1 MNRFFIKDTKEEV
14 FLGKPLKITLSK
26 GGITQHIE
34 ANPCTPELM
43 AYLINLGV
51 VVTSIDKPKYANPH
65 GISLS
70 VKYYVAKLAR
80 KMNLKFEVCEAMLG
94 NIASYSPITA
104 ISLLAKQISLEL
116 DQHYDGHIRDA
127 EHIFVLST
135 VDGTITEIP
144 AKARVET
151 NYRNFAAFRSLE
163 DANLAYSILSNLY
176 NEAFRK

>member
-26 GGITQHIE
+26 GGVTQHIE

-51 VVTSIDKPKYANPH
+51 VVTSSDKPKYPNPH

-70 VKYYVAKLAR
+70 VKFYVAKLAK

-94 NIASYSPITA
+94 NIVSYSPITVL
-104 ISLLAKQISLEL
+104 SLLAKQISLEL
-116 DQHYDGHIRDA
+116 DQHYEGHIRNA
-127 EHIFVLST
+127 EHVFVLST
-135 VDGTITEIP
+135 VNGTITEIP
-144 AKARVET
+144 SEARADI

-163 DANLAYSILSNLY
+163 DANLAYSILSHLY
-176 NEAFRK
+176 NEAFIK

>member
-26 GGITQHIE
+26 DGVTQHIE

-51 VVTSIDKPKYANPH
+51 VVTSSDKPKYPNPH

-70 VKYYVAKLAR
+70 VKFYIAKLAK
-80 KMNLKFEVCEAMLG
+80 KMNLKFEVCESMLG
-94 NIASYSPITA
+94 YIASYSPMTVM
-104 ISLLAKQISLEL
+104 SLLAKQISLEL

-176 NEAFRK
+176 NEAFKK

>member
-26 GGITQHIE
+26 GGVTQHIE

-51 VVTSIDKPKYANPH
+51 VVTSSDKPKYANPH

-70 VKYYVAKLAR
+70 VKFYIAKLAK

-94 NIASYSPITA
+94 NIASYSPITVL
-104 ISLLAKQISLEL
+104 SLLAKQISLEL
-116 DQHYDGHIRDA
+116 DQHYEGHIRDA

-163 DANLAYSILSNLY
+163 DANLAYSILSHLY
-176 NEAFRK
+176 NEAFIK

>member
-26 GGITQHIE
+26 GGVTQHIE

-51 VVTSIDKPKYANPH
+51 VVTSSDKPKYPNPH

-70 VKYYVAKLAR
+70 VKFYVAKLA
-80 KMNLKFEVCEAMLG
+80 KQMNLKFEVCEAMLG
-94 NIASYSPITA
+94 NIASYSPITVL
-104 ISLLAKQISLEL
+104 SLLAKQISLEL
-116 DQHYDGHIRDA
+116 DQHYEGHIRNA
-127 EHIFVLST
+127 EHVFVLST
-135 VDGTITEIP
+135 VNGTITEIP
-144 AKARVET
+144 SEARADT

-163 DANLAYSILSNLY
+163 DANLAYSILSHLY
-176 NEAFRK
+176 NEAFIK

>member
-51 VVTSIDKPKYANPH
+51 VVTSSDKPKYANPH

-94 NIASYSPITA
+94 NIASYSPITV

>member
-26 GGITQHIE
+26 GGVTQYID

-51 VVTSIDKPKYANPH
+51 VVTSSDKPKYPNPH

-70 VKYYVAKLAR
+70 VKYYVAKLAK
-80 KMNLKFEVCEAMLG
+80 KMNLKFEVCESMLG
-94 NIASYSPITA
+94 YIASYSPMTVM
-104 ISLLAKQISLEL
+104 SLLAKQISLEL
-116 DQHYDGHIRDA
+116 DQHYEGHIRNA

-135 VDGTITEIP
+135 INGTITEIP
-144 AKARVET
+144 SEARADT
-151 NYRNFAAFRSLE
+151 NYRNFTAFRSLE
-163 DANLAYSILSNLY
+163 DVNLAYSILSHLY
-176 NEAFRK
+176 NEAFIK

>member
-26 GGITQHIE
+26 GGVTQHIE

-51 VVTSIDKPKYANPH
+51 VVTSSDKPKYANPH

-70 VKYYVAKLAR
+70 VKFYIAKLAK
-80 KMNLKFEVCEAMLG
+80 KMNLKFEICEAMLG
-94 NIASYSPITA
+94 NIASYSPITVL
-104 ISLLAKQISLEL
+104 SLLAKQISLEL
-116 DQHYDGHIRDA
+116 DQHYEGHIRDA

-163 DANLAYSILSNLY
+163 DANLAYSILSHLY
-176 NEAFRK
+176 NEAFIK

>member
-26 GGITQHIE
+26 GGVTQYID

-51 VVTSIDKPKYANPH
+51 VVTSSDKPKYPNPH

-70 VKYYVAKLAR
+70 VKYYVAKLAK
-80 KMNLKFEVCEAMLG
+80 KMNLKFEVCESMLG
-94 NIASYSPITA
+94 YIASYSPMTVM
-104 ISLLAKQISLEL
+104 SLLAKQISLEL
-116 DQHYDGHIRDA
+116 DQHYEGHIRDA

-135 VDGTITEIP
+135 INGTITEIP
-144 AKARVET
+144 SEARADT

-163 DANLAYSILSNLY
+163 DANLAYSILSHLY
-176 NEAFRK
+176 NEAFIK

>member
-26 GGITQHIE
+26 GGVTQHIE

-51 VVTSIDKPKYANPH
+51 VVTSSDKPKYANPH

-94 NIASYSPITA
+94 NIASYSPIA
-104 ISLLAKQISLEL
+104 VISLLAKQISLEL

-176 NEAFRK
+176 NEAFKK

>member
-26 GGITQHIE
+26 GGVTQHIE
-34 ANPCTPELM
+34 ANPCTPELI

-51 VVTSIDKPKYANPH
+51 VVTSSDKPKYANPH

-70 VKYYVAKLAR
+70 VKFYIAKLAK

-94 NIASYSPITA
+94 NIASYSPITVL
-104 ISLLAKQISLEL
+104 SLLAKQISLEL
-116 DQHYDGHIRDA
+116 DQHYEGHIRDA

-163 DANLAYSILSNLY
+163 DANLAYSILGHLY
-176 NEAFRK
+176 NEAFIK

>member
-26 GGITQHIE
+26 GGVTQHIE

-51 VVTSIDKPKYANPH
+51 VVTGSDKPKYANPH
-65 GISLS
+65 GINLS
-70 VKYYVAKLAR
+70 VKYYVAKLAK

-94 NIASYSPITA
+94 NIASYSPITVL
-104 ISLLAKQISLEL
+104 SLLAKQISLEL
-116 DQHYDGHIRDA
+116 DQHYEGHIRDA

-163 DANLAYSILSNLY
+163 DANLAYSILSHLY

>member
-26 GGITQHIE
+26 DGVTQHIE

-51 VVTSIDKPKYANPH
+51 VVTSNEQPRYANPH
-65 GISLS
+65 GIDTS
-70 VKYYVAKLAR
+70 VKYYVAKLAK
-80 KMNLKFEVCEAMLG
+80 KMNLKFEVCESMLG
-94 NIASYSPITA
+94 YIASYSPMTVM
-104 ISLLAKQISLEL
+104 SLLAKQISLEL
-116 DQHYDGHIRDA
+116 DQHYEGHIRDA

-135 VDGTITEIP
+135 INGTITEIP
-144 AKARVET
+144 SEARADT

-163 DANLAYSILSNLY
+163 DANLAYSILSHLY
-176 NEAFRK
+176 NEAFIK

>member
-26 GGITQHIE
+26 GDVTQYID

-51 VVTSIDKPKYANPH
+51 VVTSSDKPKYPNPH

-70 VKYYVAKLAR
+70 VKYYVAKLAK
-80 KMNLKFEVCEAMLG
+80 KMNLKFEVCESMLG
-94 NIASYSPITA
+94 YIESYSPMTVM
-104 ISLLAKQISLEL
+104 SLLAKQISLEL
-116 DQHYDGHIRDA
+116 DQHYEGHIRNA

-135 VDGTITEIP
+135 INGTITEIP
-144 AKARVET
+144 SEARADT

-163 DANLAYSILSNLY
+163 DANLAYSILSHLY
-176 NEAFRK
+176 NEAFIK

>member
-26 GGITQHIE
+26 GGVTQHIE

-51 VVTSIDKPKYANPH
+51 VVTSSDKPKYPNPH

-70 VKYYVAKLAR
+70 VKFYVAKLAK

-94 NIASYSPITA
+94 NIASYSPITVL
-104 ISLLAKQISLEL
+104 SLLAKQISLEL
-116 DQHYDGHIRDA
+116 DQHYEGHIRNA
-127 EHIFVLST
+127 EHVFVLST
-135 VDGTITEIP
+135 VNGTITEIP
-144 AKARVET
+144 SEARADI

-163 DANLAYSILSNLY
+163 DANLAYSILSHLY
-176 NEAFRK
+176 NEAFIK

>member
-26 GGITQHIE
+26 GGVTQHIE

-51 VVTSIDKPKYANPH
+51 VVTSSDKPKYPNPH

-70 VKYYVAKLAR
+70 VKFYVAKLAK

-94 NIASYSPITA
+94 NIASYSPITVL
-104 ISLLAKQISLEL
+104 SLLAKQISLEL
-116 DQHYDGHIRDA
+116 DQHYEGHIRDA

-135 VDGTITEIP
+135 VDGTIIEIP

-163 DANLAYSILSNLY
+163 DANLAYSILSHLY
-176 NEAFRK
+176 NEAFIK

>member
-26 GGITQHIE
+26 GGVTQHIE

-51 VVTSIDKPKYANPH
+51 VVTSSDKPKYANPH

-70 VKYYVAKLAR
+70 VKFYIAKLAK

-104 ISLLAKQISLEL
+104 MSLLAKQISLEL

-163 DANLAYSILSNLY
+163 DANLAYSILSHLY
-176 NEAFRK
+176 NEAFIK

>member
-26 GGITQHIE
+26 GGVTQHIE

-51 VVTSIDKPKYANPH
+51 VVTGSDKPKYANPH
-65 GISLS
+65 GINLS
-70 VKYYVAKLAR
+70 VKYYVAKLAK

-104 ISLLAKQISLEL
+104 MSLLAKQISLEL
-116 DQHYDGHIRDA
+116 DQHYEGHIRNA

-163 DANLAYSILSNLY
+163 DANLAYSILSHLY

>member
-26 GGITQHIE
+26 GGVTQHIE
-34 ANPCTPELM
+34 ANLCTPELM

-51 VVTSIDKPKYANPH
+51 VVTSSDKPKYANPY

-104 ISLLAKQISLEL
+104 MSLLAKQISLEL

-163 DANLAYSILSNLY
+163 DANLAYSILSHLY

>member
-26 GGITQHIE
+26 GGVTQHIE

-51 VVTSIDKPKYANPH
+51 VITSSDKPKYANPH

-94 NIASYSPITA
+94 NIASYSPIA
-104 ISLLAKQISLEL
+104 VILLLAKQISLEL

>member
-26 GGITQHIE
+26 GGVTQHIE

-51 VVTSIDKPKYANPH
+51 VVTSSDKPKYANPH
-65 GISLS
+65 GINLS
-70 VKYYVAKLAR
+70 VKYYVAKLAK

-94 NIASYSPITA
+94 NIASYSPITVL
-104 ISLLAKQISLEL
+104 SLLAKQISLEL
-116 DQHYDGHIRDA
+116 DQHYEGHIRDA

-163 DANLAYSILSNLY
+163 DANLAYSILSHLY

>member
-26 GGITQHIE
+26 GGVTQHIE

-43 AYLINLGV
+43 TYLINLGV
-51 VVTSIDKPKYANPH
+51 VVTSSDKPKYANPH

-94 NIASYSPITA
+94 NIASYSPITVL
-104 ISLLAKQISLEL
+104 SLLAKQISLEL

-144 AKARVET
+144 TKVRVET

-163 DANLAYSILSNLY
+163 DANLAYSILSHLY
-176 NEAFRK
+176 NEAFIK

>member
-14 FLGKPLKITLSK
+14 FIGKPLKITLSK
-26 GGITQHIE
+26 GGITQHID
-34 ANPCTPELM
+34 ANPCTHELM

-51 VVTSIDKPKYANPH
+51 VVISSDKPKYANPH
-65 GISLS
+65 GIDTS
-70 VKYYVAKLAR
+70 VKYYISKLAK

-94 NIASYSPITA
+94 NIANYSPITV

-116 DQHYDGHIRDA
+116 DQYYDGHIRDA

-135 VDGTITEIP
+135 VDGTIAEIP
-144 AKARVET
+144 ATARAET

-176 NEAFRK
+176 NEAFSK

>member
-26 GGITQHIE
+26 GGVTQHID

-51 VVTSIDKPKYANPH
+51 VITSSDKPKYANPH
-65 GISLS
+65 GINLS

-80 KMNLKFEVCEAMLG
+80 KMNLKFEDCEAMLG
-94 NIASYSPITA
+94 NIVSYSPITVM
-104 ISLLAKQISLEL
+104 SLLAKQISLEL
-116 DQHYDGHIRDA
+116 DQHYEGHIRNA
-127 EHIFVLST
+127 EEVYVLST
-135 VDGTITEIP
+135 VTGTIGKLSQEL
-144 AKARVET
+144 RENT

-163 DANLAYSILSNLY
+163 DANLAYSILSHLY
-176 NEAFRK
+176 NEAFIK

>member
-26 GGITQHIE
+26 GGVTQHID

-51 VVTSIDKPKYANPH
+51 VITSSENPKYANPH
-65 GISLS
+65 GIDTS

-94 NIASYSPITA
+94 NIVSYSPITI

-116 DQHYDGHIRDA
+116 DKHYDGHIRNA
-127 EHIFVLST
+127 EHIFALST

-163 DANLAYSILSNLY
+163 DANLAYSILGNLY